1 MSRVSAVLAFLALA
15 LAAMAVSAQETPQL
29 PRISV
34 STRLVQMDVTV
45 RDKNGP
51 VADLAKDDF
60 VVFDRGKP
68 QRISLFSV
76 QTGNYENHSV
86 QPLSQNTFSDLPQYG
101 PAHREALPS
110 CCSIT

>member
-15 LAAMAVSAQETPQL
+15 LAAMAQETPQL

-51 VADLAKDDF
+51 VADLAKDDV

-86 QPLSQNTFSDLPQYG
+86 QLAS
-101 PAHREALPS
+101 
-110 CCSIT
+110 